1 MAFCFLPK
9 GLNISYLF
17 ETNAF
22 LQKIIFRSKM
32 ERLEE
37 DLRFFRRELER
48 ENDPFRRQ
56 LLQQRI
62 AVTERAILALMIEER
77 ERIQR
82 QNSNMERALELL
94 RKREEDKKK

>member
-1 MAFCFLPK
+1 MAFLLPTSGLTFHISLGPTFFLK
-9 GLNISYLF
+9 N
-17 ETNAF
+17 
-22 LQKIIFRSKM
+22 FRSKM

-56 LLQQRI
+56 LFQQRI
-62 AVTERAILALMIEER
+62 AVTEQAILALMIEER

>member
-1 MAFCFLPK
+1 
-9 GLNISYLF
+9 
-17 ETNAF
+17 
-22 LQKIIFRSKM
+22 M

-56 LLQQRI
+56 LFQQRI
-62 AVTERAILALMIEER
+62 AVTEQAILALMIEER

>member
-1 MAFCFLPK
+1 
-9 GLNISYLF
+9 
-17 ETNAF
+17 
-22 LQKIIFRSKM
+22 M

-56 LLQQRI
+56 LFQQRI
-62 AVTERAILALMIEER
+62 AVTEQAILALMIEER
-77 ERIQR
+77 EHLQR

>member
-1 MAFCFLPK
+1 MAFLLPTSGLTFHISLGPTFFLK
-9 GLNISYLF
+9 N
-17 ETNAF
+17 
-22 LQKIIFRSKM
+22 FRSKM

>member
-1 MAFCFLPK
+1 MAFLLPTSGLTFHISLGPTFFLK
-9 GLNISYLF
+9 N
-17 ETNAF
+17 
-22 LQKIIFRSKM
+22 FRSKM
-32 ERLEE
+32 ERHEE

>member
-1 MAFCFLPK
+1 MAFLLPTSGLTFHISLGPTFFLK
-9 GLNISYLF
+9 N
-17 ETNAF
+17 
-22 LQKIIFRSKM
+22 FRSKM

-56 LLQQRI
+56 LLQQCI

-77 ERIQR
+77 EGIQR

-94 RKREEDKKK
+94 RNREEDKKK

>member
-1 MAFCFLPK
+1 MAFLLPTSGLTFHISLGPTFFLK
-9 GLNISYLF
+9 N
-17 ETNAF
+17 
-22 LQKIIFRSKM
+22 FRSKM

-94 RKREEDKKK
+94 RNREEDKKK

>member
-1 MAFCFLPK
+1 
-9 GLNISYLF
+9 
-17 ETNAF
+17 
-22 LQKIIFRSKM
+22 M

-56 LLQQRI
+56 LLQQHI